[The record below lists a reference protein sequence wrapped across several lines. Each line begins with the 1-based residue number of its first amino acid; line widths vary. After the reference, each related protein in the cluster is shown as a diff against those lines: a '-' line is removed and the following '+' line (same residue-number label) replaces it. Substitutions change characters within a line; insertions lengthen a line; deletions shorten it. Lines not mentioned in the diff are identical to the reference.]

1 MTISTVTIDP
11 SRLPINWQTG
21 TTYTITVGS
30 DFVREVGNNRSPS
43 PVRTATITT
52 FALGPEV
59 SSVTPAF
66 NASNSFTTLA
76 TLVYNRFITV
86 SNNKK
91 YSLYETTGTSTNLVL
106 EIDSTSSRVLFTGS
120 NVTLNFTDFIKGN
133 RQYHLLAESGIVK
146 DRFNFNSVPII
157 NNSIFKYTV
166 GAPPTPISVSPTYNS
181 SGLYVSTATITFDRN
196 VNLSKNNIYLY
207 NSSGVLR
214 TFISTSSS
222 NIYKAS
228 GTSIAITLYDQ
239 AITEGVY
246 YIGYDLNSIKDANN
260 IPANEVTSN
269 SLLKWTSKS
278 ISDLS
283 TLNYDSRITNSIF
296 SGNWYSILDRSSD
309 SNEQYTL
316 TLSTNSGTFVTST
329 GTVNGGTWTYTGTRQ
344 QLEAQSTI
352 RFSAT
357 TKNLNWDLPLTTT
370 LTRDGIQVAS
380 RSNTLI
386 GIPYNLN
393 SMTLVSNTFTNSV
406 SSSTVLTVTA
416 NTNSSISSQV
426 QFKSGSTVLGTST
439 FVNNVASLTLQP
451 DTLSQGTY
459 NIIASWGGQTTVPKF
474 NGTDSS
480 AISQTLVPKASPSI
494 SLSLSTSSYA
504 IRPEVGTT
512 PNSPPE
518 LFVRI
523 PAGYPTHSSIGS
535 ITLKDSTATIST
547 GILSVANTQST
558 VTLTWDPSQFNQID
572 NGVKTLTASYL
583 GDYWNTSAT
592 STISFTATTKNRT
605 TINVAASTSALIRPD
620 SITFTATT
628 PNNNFS
634 GKSVT
639 WYEGSTQI
647 GTSSFTGNTATLTLN
662 SMDLAIGLKSVKAEF
677 AGDYNFEAITSNIVT
692 FTVEKRTPTVT
703 LVPSASPL
711 RKPSI
716 GTITATYRYNGSLI
730 DRTGRTITFKRNG
743 STIDTQTASGSS
755 DEISQ
760 DSMALSY
767 QNYSYTATLQG
778 DDTYNEVTSNTLVLT
793 IAKGI
798 LSPDITFNPFY
809 PSATANPTT
818 VTASLNSSLPGTM
831 TLKHTFQG
839 NTTTSVVRSIATLT
853 NTGSI
858 ATLPITL
865 EAGSAIDSVYSY
877 PGIHTFNLTATGVD
891 FEDVNYSESLKKF
904 DYSKLQFLDITPL
917 GLGNRYPSYFSN
929 VQGGFSISGY
939 ELGFKLAPFKAL
951 LASKAYE
958 NVDNVNENIRVIVR
972 ELNSLDISDIK
983 SGGKAV
989 DHTLSVYQTAWSD
1002 FRLWNVQGIGVSA
1015 ILIRG
1020 DKVAITGYS
1029 SNFSEFPGY
1038 FISPS
1043 PYYSIE
1049 IIYEGDENND
1059 IPAISLKGI
1068 LDITGKWNY
1077 PNDTT
1082 ISIVEGESDYF
1093 LWHTAEFTTNTT
1105 TNLTVR
1111 ADTLD
1116 SSKSIDGF
1124 ITITGPNNYPIASGY
1139 PNTSTGV
1146 FEANWSPIALPNYLN
1161 YMNDNGYSL
1170 TTSYPLTIVISTGTN
1185 NKSTSTTYGYRF
1197 INKEAVSNID
1207 SFLYVNGY
1215 TVTGD
1220 PNYGYGSVVSGSNI
1234 LGRTGPT
1241 EYVTATTVWS
1251 AFGTTSIYMRYG
1263 NTSTLLGSS
1272 IGQPSLTVSPPGGYF
1287 TATTTSSGIQTYVIT
1302 AEYTSTFVS
1311 VPPLTVTI
1319 QKSR

>member
-1 MTISTVTIDP
+1 V
-11 SRLPINWQTG
+11 
-21 TTYTITVGS
+21 
-30 DFVREVGNNRSPS
+30 
-43 PVRTATITT
+43 
-52 FALGPEV
+52 
-59 SSVTPAF
+59 
-66 NASNSFTTLA
+66 
-76 TLVYNRFITV
+76 
-86 SNNKK
+86 
-91 YSLYETTGTSTNLVL
+91 
-106 EIDSTSSRVLFTGS
+106 
-120 NVTLNFTDFIKGN
+120 
-133 RQYHLLAESGIVK
+133 
-146 DRFNFNSVPII
+146 
-157 NNSIFKYTV
+157 
-166 GAPPTPISVSPTYNS
+166 
-181 SGLYVSTATITFDRN
+181 
-196 VNLSKNNIYLY
+196 
-207 NSSGVLR
+207 
-214 TFISTSSS
+214 
-222 NIYKAS
+222 
-228 GTSIAITLYDQ
+228 AITLYDQ

-260 IPANEVTSN
+260 IPADEVTSG
-269 SLLKWTSKS
+269 SVLQLTSKS

-283 TLNYDSRITNSIF
+283 TLNYDSRLTNSIF
-296 SGNWYSILDRSSD
+296 AGNWYSILDRSSD

-316 TLSTNSGTFVTST
+316 TMSTNSGTFVTST

-494 SLSLSTSSYA
+494 SLILSTSSYA

-547 GILSVANTQST
+547 GTLSVANTQST
-558 VTLTWDPSQFNQID
+558 VTLSWDPNQFNQVD
-572 NGVKTLTASYL
+572 NGVRTLTASYL
-583 GDYWNTSAT
+583 GDFWNTSAT
-592 STISFTATTKNRT
+592 STISFTATTRNRT

-647 GTSSFTGNTATLTLN
+647 GTSSFSGNTATLTLN
-662 SMDLAIGLKSVKAEF
+662 SMDLAIGLKGVKAEF

-743 STIDTQTASGSS
+743 STIETQTASGSS

-760 DSMALSY
+760 DSMALSI

-778 DDTYNEVTSNTLVLT
+778 DDIYNEVTSDTLVLA

-818 VTASLNSSLPGTM
+818 VTALLNSSLTGTM

-865 EAGSAIDSVYSY
+865 ETGNAIDSVYSY

-891 FEDVNYSESLKKF
+891 FEDVNYTESLKKF

-929 VQGGFSISGY
+929 VQGGYSINGY
-939 ELGFKLAPFKAL
+939 ELGFNLAPFKAL

-972 ELNSLDISDIK
+972 ELNSLDISDVK

-1002 FRLWNVQGIGVSA
+1002 FRLWTVQGTPASA

-1020 DKVAITGYS
+1020 DKVAITGYRQPL
-1029 SNFSEFPGY
+1029 NDNY
-1038 FISPS
+1038 IADLIATPS

-1049 IIYEGDENND
+1049 IIYEGDENNN
-1059 IPAISLKGI
+1059 IPAASLKGI
-1068 LDITGKWNY
+1068 LNGNNGTWNY
-1077 PNDTT
+1077 PNDTR
-1082 ISIVEGESDYF
+1082 ISGDPNDYF
-1093 LWHTAEFTTNTT
+1093 LWHTALIETNTT
-1105 TNLTVR
+1105 TNLTV
-1111 ADTLD
+1111 TVETYD
-1116 SSKSIDGF
+1116 STKSIDGL

-1146 FEANWSPIALPNYLN
+1146 FEANWNPISVPNFSNYLN
-1161 YMNDNGYSL
+1161 ESGFQF
-1170 TTSYPLTIVISTGTN
+1170 TTSYPLTIVISSGTN
-1185 NKSTSTTYGYRF
+1185 NKSTSTTVGYLY
-1197 INKEAVSNID
+1197 IDKEPIPNHNN
-1207 SFLYVNGY
+1207 FLIVNGY
-1215 TVTGD
+1215 SVTGD
-1220 PNYGYGSVVSGSNI
+1220 PDSYDSIVSGSNI
-1234 LGRTGPT
+1234 LARTGPT
-1241 EYVTATTVWS
+1241 EYITATYILS
-1251 AFGTTSIYMRYG
+1251 AFGTTSIYMKSG
-1263 NTSTLLGSS
+1263 STSTLLGSS
-1272 IGQPSLTVSPPGGYF
+1272 TGQPTLTVSPPGGYF
-1287 TATTTSSGIQTYVIT
+1287 TATTTSTGIQTYEIT
-1302 AEYTSTFVS
+1302 AEFTSTFVKAK
-1311 VPPLTVTI
+1311 PLTITI
-1319 QKSR
+1319 QKTR